1 MREILFRGKAIN
13 RDYGCHRTNY
23 KNGDWVYGLVTR
35 LYDERFENLPAEM
48 TNVNGIEGIEVDY
61 KTIGQYT
68 GLTDKN
74 GRKIFEGD
82 IVSTK
87 YKLGRGGY
95 YVFEVYYNENLCQF
109 ALTINSRSY
118 TKNKQ
123 YDWLQLT
130 SLKANKVEVIGNI
143 HDNPELLKEGNE
155 SVSKG

>member
-1 MREILFRGKAIN
+1 MREILFRGKSKSDGEWLYGDYSNVVCGDGSVIVGIN
-13 RDYGCHRTNY
+13 KIGEKLSVVIPET
-23 KNGDWVYGLVTR
+23 V
-35 LYDERFENLPAEM
+35 
-48 TNVNGIEGIEVDY
+48 
-61 KTIGQYT
+61 GQYT

-74 GRKIFEGD
+74 GKKIFEGD
-82 IVSTK
+82 IVTTK

-109 ALTINSRSY
+109 ALTINSGSY

-143 HDNPELLKEGNE
+143 HDNP
-155 SVSKG
+155 

>member
-1 MREILFRGKAIN
+1 MREILFRA
-13 RDYGCHRTNY
+13 RTISEDEY
-23 KNGDWVYGLVTR
+23 MDSGEWVEGFYTCFNGDEYRIYTGYSETDCGDHYPDWFNV
-35 LYDERFENLPAEM
+35 LPE
-48 TNVNGIEGIEVDY
+48 TV
-61 KTIGQYT
+61 GQFT

-74 GRKIFEGD
+74 GKNIFEGD

-109 ALTINSRSY
+109 ALTINSGSY

-130 SLKANKVEVIGNI
+130 SLKANKVEVIGNKW
-143 HDNPELLKEGNE
+143 DNPELLKGSE
-155 SVSKG
+155 K